1 MECLE
6 DGECPSSPEE
16 LHPNSDM
23 EQNGVATQ
31 PIYTPLPRPQVSS
44 TSNQSSRDTN
54 VQPCKN
60 TPKLLGSLKLAPL
73 TCSTTNQIDPHVNCT
88 FSSSNSDSSEDDSDS
103 DSQKRQGWPSTRVR
117 GKKSRK
123 LRMQYPS
130 HAEVASLDG
139 GDDFRNAAA
148 AYQNS
153 LRANNGAL
161 PTSSFSGGERRKVS
175 ASNNVW
181 GSILREDAL
190 TSELTGIAV
199 GRKSIKDLNSDRGAE
214 VIRNFILKLLCVLIP
229 S

>member
-44 TSNQSSRDTN
+44 TSSQSSRDTN

-60 TPKLLGSLKLAPL
+60 TPKLLGSLKSAPL

-103 DSQKRQGWPSTRVR
+103 DRQHRAWVDVWSVNCDECSESPGPGLLCPPKHSVAPVPCSVPDITLSQSCNI
-117 GKKSRK
+117 S
-123 LRMQYPS
+123 
-130 HAEVASLDG
+130 SLV
-139 GDDFRNAAA
+139 
-148 AYQNS
+148 YIS
-153 LRANNGAL
+153 
-161 PTSSFSGGERRKVS
+161 S
-175 ASNNVW
+175 ASWQISCISNTQLW
-181 GSILREDAL
+181 SPRAIQF
-190 TSELTGIAV
+190 
-199 GRKSIKDLNSDRGAE
+199 LNQ
-214 VIRNFILKLLCVLIP
+214 V
-229 S
+229 